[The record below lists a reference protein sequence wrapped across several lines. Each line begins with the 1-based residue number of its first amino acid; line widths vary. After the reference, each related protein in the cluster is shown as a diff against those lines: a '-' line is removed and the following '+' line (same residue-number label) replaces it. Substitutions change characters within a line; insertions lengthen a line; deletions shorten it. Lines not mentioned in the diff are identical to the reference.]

1 MSDHV
6 AHRPRADTRESVFF
20 NDAEPSQDD
29 STLTLAR
36 GNIGQMGTFF
46 DLLNAT
52 AYDPHHDDGHD
63 SEDESVDTES
73 EATTPVT
80 PHQDPLDEPVG
91 VPHEF
96 DPHKHA
102 QRPKPKRGDSVFKG
116 VSAHDEQL
124 RRELLVD
131 SVESAEAAIARAQD
145 SGVEDDFVDNVDPA
159 NAGKS
164 PEEMLRTLVDEF
176 GPWTDD
182 SEKFVMQT
190 PGALYRSSV
199 LIKGIIA
206 LTNRRLFIFAFIPP
220 PDSNEIIR
228 AGPVVVHVPG
238 MFVKKKKVWVELR
251 RDTATWYASSTKT
264 YKPLGSLRWSQVK
277 EVRDYDPANPLR
289 FSSQT
294 IDGRV
299 REFEFETAEAAM
311 HWQADMQAAVYTFR
325 ATSDRLRLALPL
337 QYVTRTVVTPF
348 TPLADRVQLEFDTTC
363 PDRGSPAGSEH
374 NDAPQSVDFGYLKS
388 HAIFTEKLVEMIE
401 AAKDLPR
408 CAGALPILEIDG
420 PARGPDA
427 DLTETPD
434 SSLPA
439 RFVHTFALA
448 DDPTSVWT
456 ASGVALV
463 RTLPIFGAIAISSSF
478 FCFWKHNII
487 GADVLV
493 RIPLVDIDD
502 AVANRAF
509 GFRIWGLAVQ
519 VHGAPDCRL
528 DFTSKKLRD
537 EVVTR
542 LKTAVL
548 EAKVSELAMAG
559 NDVSANS
566 TPALESRS
574 SYNGSTTESTASEE
588 RNGHPALSV
597 RTDEKSLTSS
607 GTTGSTGSPYIM
619 SPLKPSFGVA
629 RDKAVVLGQNTT
641 EDVAVTGI
649 SKPVP
654 FPTLIGASGNRR
666 RVTGL
671 HFVCLTIGS
680 RGDVQPYIALGIEL
694 KKDGNRVTIAS
705 HPEYRAWVE
714 SFGLEYKEVG
724 GDPGALMKL
733 SVEHKMFS
741 PGFFKESLGH
751 FRQWLDDLFHESWL
765 ACQEAD
771 VLIESPSTFAGIH
784 VAEALQI
791 PYMRA
796 FTMPWTSTS
805 AYPQAFAASV
815 DLGAGYN
822 LMSYSLFDSVIW
834 KAMSGQVNRWRK
846 HDLGLK
852 PTTEKKMKASKV
864 PFIYNFSSAVVPKPM
879 DWGDH
884 ITISGYWFLPTDD
897 KQSLDSKLVDFINR
911 ARADNKP
918 IIYIGFGSIVVSDA
932 AAVTRAVVKA
942 VENSDVRAILSKGWS
957 ERGEKKHEE
966 VPLPDSIFSVASVA
980 HDLLF
985 PLIDAACHHGGA
997 GTTGASIRAGLPTL
1011 IHPFFGDQFFWATRV
1026 TKLGAG
1032 IKIETLSEKDLTSAF
1047 KRATTDRVIRE
1058 KAEDVGKKIRM
1069 ENGPRQAIEFI
1080 YDHLNLALER
1090 STDRAARAA
1099 GTHHSHTPTEVPLSP
1114 YATTSSPSTPEGLET
1129 QLKAKSRFP
1138 TLPRC
1143 RSSSR
1148 DRVIQRSATVSAP
1161 KSSPLQ
1167 SPPATPTRDPVGETN
1182 GHRRPPIREST
1193 V

>member
-1 MSDHV
+1 MSNFV
-6 AHRPRADTRESVFF
+6 PHRPRADTRESVFY

-29 STLTLAR
+29 SNLTLAR

-46 DLLNAT
+46 DLLNAS
-52 AYDPHHDDGHD
+52 AYDPHHDEHD
-63 SEDESVDTES
+63 SEEESNDTES

-80 PHQDPLDEPVG
+80 PHEDPLGPVS

-96 DPHKHA
+96 DPDRHA
-102 QRPKPKRGDSVFKG
+102 HRPKPKRGESIFRG

-131 SVESAEAAIARAQD
+131 SVESAEAAIARAQN

-159 NAGKS
+159 NAGKTD
-164 PEEMLRTLVDEF
+164 EEMLKTLVDEF

-206 LTNRRLFIFAFIPP
+206 LTNRRLFIYAFIPP

-228 AGPVVVHVPG
+228 AGPMTVHVPG
-238 MFVKKKKVWVELR
+238 AFQKKKRVWVELR

-277 EVRDYDPANPLR
+277 EVRDYDPSNPLR

-325 ATSDRLRLALPL
+325 ASSDRLRLALPL

-348 TPLADRVQLEFDTTC
+348 TTLAQVNSNENLVSNAYTVPYRDRVLLEFDTTC
-363 PDRGSPAGSEH
+363 PDRNQSGTEH
-374 NDAPQSVDFGYLKS
+374 NDGPQSVDFGYLKS
-388 HAIFTEKLVEMIE
+388 HAIFTDKLIEMIDG
-401 AAKDLPR
+401 ARGLPR
-408 CAGALPILEIDG
+408 CEGAMPILEIDG
-420 PARGPDA
+420 PTREADA
-427 DLTETPD
+427 ENTQLPD

-448 DDPTSVWT
+448 DDPSSIWT
-456 ASGVALV
+456 ATGVALV

-478 FCFWKHNII
+478 FCFWKHNVLS
-487 GADVLV
+487 ADTLV

-502 AVANRAF
+502 AVVHRAF
-509 GFRIWGLAVQ
+509 GFRIWGLAIQ

-537 EVVTR
+537 EVITR

-548 EAKVSELAMAG
+548 EAKVVDLAINSHSEG
-559 NDVSANS
+559 SQSA
-566 TPALESRS
+566 PGLESRS
-574 SYNGSTTESTASEE
+574 SFNGSTTESVASSDHHGQPE
-588 RNGHPALSV
+588 LSIK
-597 RTDEKSLTSS
+597 TDERSLTS
-607 GTTGSTGSPYIM
+607 GTTASSSSPYVM
-619 SPLKPSFGVA
+619 SPLKPTFGVA
-629 RDKAVVLGQNTT
+629 REKAVLLGQNTD

-649 SKPVP
+649 SRPVH

-751 FRQWLDDLFHESWL
+751 FRQWLDDLFHESWM

-834 KAMSGQVNRWRK
+834 KAMSGQVNKWRK
-846 HDLGLK
+846 NDLGLK

-884 ITISGYWFLPTDD
+884 ITISGYWFLPTDE
-897 KQSLDSKLVDFINR
+897 KQSLDPKLVEFIDK
-911 ARADNKP
+911 ARADGKSVM
-918 IIYIGFGSIVVSDA
+918 YIGFGSIVVSDA
-932 AAVTRAVVKA
+932 SAVTRAVVKA

-966 VPLPDSIFSVASVA
+966 VPLPESIFSVSSVA

-997 GTTGASIRAGLPTL
+997 GTTGASLRAGLPTL

-1032 IKIETLSEKDLTSAF
+1032 IKIDTLSEKELTSAF

-1058 KAEDVGKKIRM
+1058 KAEDVGRKIRM

-1080 YDHLNLALER
+1080 I
-1090 STDRAARAA
+1090 
-1099 GTHHSHTPTEVPLSP
+1099 
-1114 YATTSSPSTPEGLET
+1114 
-1129 QLKAKSRFP
+1129 LK
-1138 TLPRC
+1138 
-1143 RSSSR
+1143 
-1148 DRVIQRSATVSAP
+1148 
-1161 KSSPLQ
+1161 
-1167 SPPATPTRDPVGETN
+1167 
-1182 GHRRPPIREST
+1182 RPPLDMII
-1193 V
+1193 